1 MTEPRRPGPDQVEL
15 RRAALRIALR
25 ISAACGALVLCLLA
39 VATVYLVSKAGG
51 PGPDA
56 AEPGAV
62 FVSLDTRD
70 LIRDMILVGLV
81 GVVLAGV
88 IGWFSARSSIRPLS
102 DALAR
107 QRRFVQDA
115 SHEMR
120 TPLAILDARVQLAQR
135 TSPADS
141 PAGQALAQIRQDTA
155 ALTELVDGLLEA
167 ATGREAAQDAGPV
180 DVDALAAEVVESAA
194 GLAADRQVTVEH
206 VGLPGATA
214 VIREQ
219 SLRRALLALLD
230 NALAHTPDGGRVTVT
245 VGQERDLV
253 TLSVAD
259 TGSGISDVDRQR
271 IFERFVHSSAES
283 AGTGRRGYGIG
294 LALVREI
301 AVQAGGRAELVRT
314 GPDGTVMRIVLPAA
328 KPGRTQS

>member
-1 MTEPRRPGPDQVEL
+1 MTEPRRPGPDRVEL

-39 VATVYLVSKAGG
+39 VATVYLFSKTGG

-56 AEPGAV
+56 AEPGSV

-70 LIRDMILVGLV
+70 LIRDMIVVGLV

-141 PAGQALAQIRQDTA
+141 GTGQALAQIRQDTA

-167 ATGREAAQDAGPV
+167 ATGGEVTPDAEPV
-180 DVDALAAEVVESAA
+180 DVGALAAEVVKSAA
-194 GLAADRQVTVEH
+194 QLAESRH
-206 VGLPGATA
+206 VSVDCATQGGGFA
-214 VIREQ
+214 RIRAQ

-245 VGQERDLV
+245 VGRERHMV

-271 IFERFVHSSAES
+271 IFERFVHSSSDS

-294 LALVREI
+294 LALVQEI
-301 AVQAGGRAELVRT
+301 ATQAGGRAELVRT
-314 GPDGTVMRIVLPAA
+314 GSDGTVMRLVLPAA
-328 KPGRTQS
+328 KQGSAQP